1 MNFFE
6 VSIVSVNESIE
17 MEENP
22 LPAQAGGHFH
32 FVKTRRIATV
42 INQYIRDYGKRLYG
56 LCTFLCANSYEAE
69 DLYQE
74 TWLKVV
80 KNIEKFDPSKE
91 FEPWLTTI
99 CVNTYRNTL
108 RRILKSPVFNTFTT
122 TEEKEDVINSV
133 PAPEGCDYSDL
144 YAAIDKLPEK
154 LRLTVLLFYFRDM
167 DIEKTASV
175 LGIPP
180 GTVKSRLN
188 KTRKLL
194 KEVLTDEPDLQ
205 F

>member
-1 MNFFE
+1 M
-6 VSIVSVNESIE
+6 
-17 MEENP
+17 
-22 LPAQAGGHFH
+22 
-32 FVKTRRIATV
+32 
-42 INQYIRDYGKRLYG
+42 INQYIRNYGKRLYG

-80 KNIEKFDPSKE
+80 KNIDRYDPSKE

-108 RRILKSPVFNTFTT
+108 RRILKNPVFNTFAT
-122 TEEKEDVINSV
+122 TEEKEQAINSI

-144 YAAIDKLPEK
+144 YAAIDNLPEK

-167 DIEKTASV
+167 DIESVAAV

-188 KTRKLL
+188 KARKLL
-194 KEVLTDEPDLQ
+194 KEVLTDESDLQ

>member
-1 MNFFE
+1 M
-6 VSIVSVNESIE
+6 ID
-17 MEENP
+17 
-22 LPAQAGGHFH
+22 
-32 FVKTRRIATV
+32 
-42 INQYIRDYGKRLYG
+42 QYIRNYGKRLYG
-56 LCTFLCANSYEAE
+56 LCTFLCANSYEAD

-80 KNIEKFDPSKE
+80 KNIAKYDPAKE

-108 RRILKSPVFNTFTT
+108 RRIARSPLFNTFST
-122 TEEKEDVINSV
+122 TEEKEDVLNSV
-133 PAPEGCDYSDL
+133 PAPEGRDYSDL
-144 YAAIDKLPEK
+144 YVAIDKLPEK

-167 DIEKTASV
+167 DIESSAAV

-188 KTRKLL
+188 KARKLL
-194 KEVLTDEPDLQ
+194 KEVLTDETDLQ

>member
-1 MNFFE
+1 M
-6 VSIVSVNESIE
+6 ID
-17 MEENP
+17 
-22 LPAQAGGHFH
+22 
-32 FVKTRRIATV
+32 
-42 INQYIRDYGKRLYG
+42 QYIRDYGKRLYG

-80 KNIEKFDPSKE
+80 KHISKYDSTKE

-99 CVNTYRNTL
+99 CVNTYRSTL
-108 RRILKSPVFNTFTT
+108 RRIAKSPVFNAFAT
-122 TEEKEDVINSV
+122 TEEKEEVLNSI
-133 PAPEGCDYSDL
+133 PAPENKDYSDL

-167 DIEKTASV
+167 DIESAATV

-188 KTRKLL
+188 KARKLL
-194 KEVLTDEPDLQ
+194 KEVLTDETDLQ

>member
-1 MNFFE
+1 M
-6 VSIVSVNESIE
+6 
-17 MEENP
+17 
-22 LPAQAGGHFH
+22 
-32 FVKTRRIATV
+32 

-69 DLYQE
+69 DLYLE

-80 KNIEKFDPSKE
+80 KNIEKYDPSKE

-108 RRILKSPVFNTFTT
+108 RRIMKSPVFNAFTT
-122 TEEKEDVINSV
+122 TEEKEEVINSV
-133 PAPEGCDYSDL
+133 PAPEGRDYSDL
-144 YAAIDKLPEK
+144 YTAIDKLPEK

-188 KTRKLL
+188 KARKLL
-194 KEVLTDEPDLQ
+194 KEVLTDETNLQ
-205 F
+205 L

>member
-1 MNFFE
+1 M
-6 VSIVSVNESIE
+6 
-17 MEENP
+17 
-22 LPAQAGGHFH
+22 
-32 FVKTRRIATV
+32 
-42 INQYIRDYGKRLYG
+42 INQYIRNYGKRLYG

-80 KNIEKFDPSKE
+80 KNIDKYDPSKE

-108 RRILKSPVFNTFTT
+108 RPILKSPVFNTFAT
-122 TEEKEDVINSV
+122 TEEKEQAINSI
-133 PAPEGCDYSDL
+133 PAPEGCDYSNL
-144 YAAIDKLPEK
+144 YAAINSLPEK

-167 DIEKTASV
+167 DIESAAAV

-188 KTRKLL
+188 KARKLL
-194 KEVLTDEPDLQ
+194 KEVLADESDLQ

>member
-1 MNFFE
+1 M
-6 VSIVSVNESIE
+6 ID
-17 MEENP
+17 
-22 LPAQAGGHFH
+22 
-32 FVKTRRIATV
+32 
-42 INQYIRDYGKRLYG
+42 QYIRDYGKRLYG

-80 KNIEKFDPSKE
+80 KNISKYDATKD

-108 RRILKSPVFNTFTT
+108 RRIARSPIFNTFAT
-122 TEEKEDVINSV
+122 TEEKEELLNSV
-133 PAPEGCDYSDL
+133 PAPEGKDYSSL
-144 YAAIDKLPEK
+144 YAAVDALPEK

-167 DIEKTASV
+167 DIDSTAAV

-188 KTRKLL
+188 KARKLL
-194 KEVLTDEPDLQ
+194 KEVLADETDLQ

>member
-1 MNFFE
+1 M
-6 VSIVSVNESIE
+6 
-17 MEENP
+17 
-22 LPAQAGGHFH
+22 
-32 FVKTRRIATV
+32 

-99 CVNTYRNTL
+99 CVNAYRNTL

-133 PAPEGCDYSDL
+133 PAPEERDYSDL

-167 DIEKTASV
+167 DIDKTAAV

-188 KTRKLL
+188 KARKLL
-194 KEVLTDEPDLQ
+194 KEVLTDETDLQ
-205 F
+205 L